1 MFALTNSMSPKV
13 GTKDQKSSHLAGCI
27 CCDIT
32 LVTLRPYVTIL
43 RVLPLHCDL
52 VPWLW
57 EYDLYIMT
65 LYHDFE
71 SAIFTLWPCAT
82 IVRVWPV
89 HYDLVPRFWE
99 YDLDIVTLY
108 HDFESVTLGMCV
120 KKVCSQL
127 MPSAY
132 CVYRR
137 YEWGH
142 NSDRRLY

>member
-43 RVLPLHCDL
+43 RVRPLHCDL

-71 SAIFTLWPCAT
+71 S
-82 IVRVWPV
+82 
-89 HYDLVPRFWE
+89 
-99 YDLDIVTLY
+99 
-108 HDFESVTLGMCV
+108 VTLGICV

-142 NSDRRLY
+142 NSDRRLYW